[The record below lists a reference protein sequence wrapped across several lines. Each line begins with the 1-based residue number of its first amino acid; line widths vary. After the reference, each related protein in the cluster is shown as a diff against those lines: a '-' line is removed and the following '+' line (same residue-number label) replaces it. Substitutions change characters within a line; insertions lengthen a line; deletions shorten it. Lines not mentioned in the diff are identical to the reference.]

1 MAKHIGKQSMIF
13 TNPISVIESAS
24 TVGTK
29 EGQGP
34 LREYFDV
41 ILKDNKNKGKNWEQA
56 ESNIVKDNINLLIKK
71 SGLKKDAINYIV
83 TGDLLNQCCGST
95 YGIRELGIPFFGVF
109 GACSTFGEALS
120 LGSILIDSGGAEN
133 VIAGASSHF
142 CSAERQFRFPLEL
155 GTQRPPT
162 STYTVTGDGAVILS
176 SNGFGPYVTGI
187 TTGKIIDFG
196 IKDANNMGA
205 AMAPAAADVLL
216 QHFKDFDRTPDY
228 YDLIATGD
236 LGYVGKALV
245 EEILVKNG
253 YTLDKNY
260 IDCGVEI
267 YYNKKQDTHSG
278 GSGCACSAV
287 TFSGMLYKKLK
298 NKEISRLL
306 LVPTGALM
314 NTTVIQQGESIAGI
328 AHAVVIENTL

>member
-41 ILKDNKNKGKNWEQA
+41 ILEDNKNKGKNWEQA

-245 EEILVKNG
+245 EEISGKNG

>member
-41 ILKDNKNKGKNWEQA
+41 ILEDNKNKGKNWEQA

>member
-34 LREYFDV
+34 LREFFDV
-41 ILKDNKNKGKNWEQA
+41 ILEDNKNKGKNWEQA